1 MDNIATRAK
10 DLFLLILSITFIEIL
25 LPESNMAKYL
35 KFIFSVIILAGI
47 LNIFK

>member
-1 MDNIATRAK
+1 MGTVTAWAK
-10 DLFLLILSITFIEIL
+10 ELFFLILSITFIEIIM
-25 LPESNMAKYL
+25 PESSMAKYV